1 MNSERA
7 RLTTLYGALL
17 ILAGIL
23 LTGLVYLLLRNSL
36 PSSIGVAVAKAG
48 ALPSAGPNAPLSQAH
63 STHAKAG
70 RTSPVSPGTSEL
82 TPTSDGL
89 GLALTRNLSAVAN
102 QAALKRALTD
112 SGMAL
117 GLYAIA
123 SVGLAW
129 WMAGRVLH
137 PVGVITAR
145 ARQLSG
151 TNLHERLRLR
161 GPPGELQE
169 LADTFDSMLDR
180 IERLVAAQQRF
191 AANAA
196 HQLRTQLTVQRAA
209 AEIGLAGDPAP
220 PTVARIRRK
229 LIENAQDSEYLIEGL
244 LLLATSDEG
253 ITHREPIKLDDVV
266 RQAVTTLAPQA
277 QRKKIT
283 VDVDTG
289 SAIVEGDAV
298 LLGQLVHNLV
308 SNALIHN
315 HRGGTVRVRVGAH
328 DVGGGANTTNDVGLA
343 TAGPVVEVVNT
354 GPMVPADSVSH
365 FFEPFHGARERR
377 YSPGQGAGLGLS
389 IVASIARAH
398 AATTTATPNSNGGL
412 TVRITFAETV

>member
-1 MNSERA
+1 VNSERA

-17 ILAGIL
+17 ILAGVL

-36 PSSIGVAVAKAG
+36 PASIGVAVAKAG
-48 ALPSAGPNAPLSQAH
+48 ALPDADRNAPLSQTSSPH
-63 STHAKAG
+63 LSSGQTGAK
-70 RTSPVSPGTSEL
+70 SPGTS
-82 TPTSDGL
+82 
-89 GLALTRNLSAVAN
+89 GLARPSHGLDLAVTKQLSAVVN

-112 SGMAL
+112 SGVAL

-129 WMAGRVLH
+129 WMAGRVLR

-145 ARQLSG
+145 ARRLSG

-161 GPPGELQE
+161 APPGELKE
-169 LADTFDSMLDR
+169 LADTFDGMLDR

-196 HQLRTQLTVQRAA
+196 HQLRTPLTVQRAA

-220 PTVARIRRK
+220 HTVARIRRK
-229 LIENAQDSEYLIEGL
+229 LIENAQDSERLIEGL

-253 ITHREPIKLDDVV
+253 IAHREPVKLDDVV
-266 RQAVTTLAPQA
+266 SQVVTTLAPEA
-277 QRKKIT
+277 QRKTIT
-283 VDVDTG
+283 VDVDTE

-315 HRGGTVRVRVGAH
+315 HRGGTVRVRVSTH
-328 DVGGGANTTNDVGLA
+328 DVAGAGAGATNVGVV
-343 TAGPVVEVVNT
+343 TAGPVVEVANT
-354 GPMVPADSVSH
+354 GPIVPADSMSCL
-365 FFEPFHGARERR
+365 FEPFHGARERR

-398 AATTTATPNSNGGL
+398 AATTTATPNPHGGL
-412 TVRITFAETV
+412 TVRVTFAEAA